1 MLQVPDV
8 RASGKI
14 SFSIRNFCALPW
26 RRPTWRMR
34 LVPRLLRDRS
44 GVSAIEFAIVGPLFF
59 IVLLGILIFA
69 IYFGTVHSVQQIA
82 AEAARATVQ
91 GITAAERAELAQ
103 NHVKAI
109 VGSYPLLDPQYL
121 SVEANT
127 SASDPNLFN
136 VSIVYDAS
144 RSIVFAFEGLIPMPP
159 KTISRSAVVRRG
171 GY

>member
-1 MLQVPDV
+1 M
-8 RASGKI
+8 
-14 SFSIRNFCALPW
+14 W
-26 RRPTWRMR
+26 
-34 LVPRLLRDRS
+34 RDRS

-59 IVLLGILIFA
+59 IVLLGVLIFA

-91 GITAAERAELAQ
+91 GITAAERTELAQ
-103 NHVKAI
+103 NHVKAT
-109 VGSYPLLDPQYL
+109 VGSYPLLDPNYL
-121 SVEANT
+121 TVQANT
-127 SASDPNLFN
+127 AAGDPNLFN
-136 VSIVYDAS
+136 VSITYDAS